1 MRKVGWLD
9 VGLSDYD
16 EAFALQT
23 RLHSEVA
30 RRERDDVMLFQENYP
45 VITAGQSADFEHLL
59 WSEERLRNEGIA
71 LREVSRG
78 GDITCHCP
86 GQLVISPILHFR
98 EYDGIATV
106 HDYLRALEETV
117 IRLLAG
123 FGIEAARR
131 EGMSG
136 VWVGNE
142 KLAAV
147 GVAVSHSVTLHGVS
161 INVNADLRCF
171 EPIVACGLH
180 GMGVTSL
187 EKQGVHGL
195 TLAEVR
201 DAWLERFREVFG
213 AHVYSISS
221 VNSNN

>member
-23 RLHSEVA
+23 RLQGEVV
-30 RRERDDVMLFQENYP
+30 RREREDAILFQENYP
-45 VITAGQSADFEHLL
+45 VITAGQGADFEHLL
-59 WSEERLRNEGIA
+59 WSEERLKGEGIA

-86 GQLVISPILHFR
+86 GQLVISPILRFR
-98 EYDGIATV
+98 EYDNIVTAL
-106 HDYLRALEETV
+106 DYLHALEETV
-117 IRLLAG
+117 IGLLGG
-123 FGIEAARR
+123 FGIEAERR

-136 VWVGNE
+136 VWVKNE

-161 INVNADLRCF
+161 INVNADLRYF

-187 EKQGVHGL
+187 ERQGARGVS
-195 TLAEVR
+195 LAEMR

-213 AHVYSISS
+213 AHVYSI
-221 VNSNN
+221 

>member
-9 VGLSDYD
+9 VGLTGYD

-23 RLHSEVA
+23 RLHGEVA
-30 RRERDDVMLFQENYP
+30 RRERDDAILFQENYP

-59 WSEERLRNEGIA
+59 WSEERLKDEGIA

-86 GQLVISPILHFR
+86 GQLVISPMLHFR

-106 HDYLRALEETV
+106 HDYLRALEETI
-117 IRLLAG
+117 IRLLG
-123 FGIEAARR
+123 GLGIEAKRR

-136 VWVGNE
+136 VWVKND

-161 INVNADLRCF
+161 VNVNADLRFF

-187 EKQGVHGL
+187 EKQGVRCVS
-195 TLAEVR
+195 LAEVR
-201 DAWLERFREVFG
+201 DAWLSCFEEVYG
-213 AHVYSISS
+213 ARMHSI
-221 VNSNN
+221 

>member
-9 VGLSDYD
+9 VGLTGYD

-23 RLHSEVA
+23 RLHGEVA
-30 RRERDDVMLFQENYP
+30 RRERDDAILFQENYP

-59 WSEERLRNEGIA
+59 WSEERLKDEGIA

-86 GQLVISPILHFR
+86 GQLVISPMLHFR

-106 HDYLRALEETV
+106 HDYLRALEETI
-117 IRLLAG
+117 IRLLG
-123 FGIEAARR
+123 GLGIEAKRR

-136 VWVGNE
+136 VWVKND

-161 INVNADLRCF
+161 VNVNADLRFF

-187 EKQGVHGL
+187 EKQGVRCAS
-195 TLAEVR
+195 LAEVR
-201 DAWLERFREVFG
+201 DAWLSCFEEVYG
-213 AHVYSISS
+213 ARMHSI
-221 VNSNN
+221 